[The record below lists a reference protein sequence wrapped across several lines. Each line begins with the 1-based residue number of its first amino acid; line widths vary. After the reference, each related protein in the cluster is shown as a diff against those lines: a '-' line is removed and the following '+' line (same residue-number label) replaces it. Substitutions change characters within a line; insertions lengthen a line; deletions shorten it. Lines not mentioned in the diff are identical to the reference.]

1 LSTTPPD
8 LEWEGPGLLGSAWR
22 YRWLLVAAT
31 LLGGLLGL
39 IFSTLQPVRYEAVA
53 SVLLATPE
61 SAPPSFD
68 AERNVQNQV
77 GIMTSGAVLAQAA
90 RRAGGGLD
98 ADEVREQVAVDASQS
113 SDVVAIGAL
122 APTPEAAAKLADSVA
137 LAYEEVLAERR
148 RREAQ
153 AAIPVV
159 QAQQARLRDRLGEL
173 ARALDN
179 DPGNPILE
187 AERDTVT
194 ATLRQAI
201 DEELRHQRD
210 LVRRPTTGTALLQ
223 AAEVPTGPAQPQR
236 ARNAALGALL
246 FLVAAVA
253 LAWALAG
260 RRQARAA
267 PAVSALPT
275 VAPPAAPEP
284 EPVSA
289 PSPELLTAFDQL
301 SSSVQRLPQVEAE
314 AVASRFGLRVV
325 AILLDDG
332 DGQLTV
338 AGQVGL
344 SQPEQRRV
352 VRNDTDAVREAL
364 DAGPRKVG
372 QAERVRLARAG
383 LPGGGIRLVVPL
395 VHDDTGFG
403 LLLATPEPNG
413 GQPLTFDDE
422 QVEAI
427 AAHARELV
435 PTLRPWVLLGRLRQR
450 LDAPA
455 APSGDRPGEGPG
467 RPG

>member
-8 LEWEGPGLLGSAWR
+8 LDWEGPGLLGSAWR
-22 YRWLLVAAT
+22 YRLLLVAAT

-39 IFSTLQPVRYEAVA
+39 IFSALQPVRYEAVA

-90 RRAGGGLD
+90 RRAGRGLSV
-98 ADEVREQVAVDASQS
+98 DEARDRVAVDASQS
-113 SDVVAIGAL
+113 SDVVAIRAS
-122 APTPEAAAKLADSVA
+122 APAPEDAARLADSVA
-137 LAYEEVLAERR
+137 LAYEDVLSERR

-173 ARALDN
+173 GRALDAN
-179 DPGNPILE
+179 PGNPILE

-194 ATLRQAI
+194 ARLREAL
-201 DEELRHQRD
+201 DEELQHQRD
-210 LVRRPTTGTALLQ
+210 LARRPTTGTALLQ
-223 AAEVPTGPAQPQR
+223 AAEVPAGPAQPQR
-236 ARNAALGALL
+236 ARNVALGALL

-260 RRQARAA
+260 RRARTA
-267 PAVSALPT
+267 PAAASPA
-275 VAPPAAPEP
+275 VAPLPAPEP
-284 EPVSA
+284 P
-289 PSPELLTAFDQL
+289 PSLELLTAFDQL
-301 SSSVQRLPQVEAE
+301 NSSLQRLPQVEAE
-314 AVASRFGLRVV
+314 AVASRFGLKVV
-325 AILLDDG
+325 AILLDNG
-332 DGQLTV
+332 DGRLTV

-344 SQPEQRRV
+344 SPPDQRRV
-352 VRNDTDAVREAL
+352 VRNDTDAVRAVLE
-364 DAGPRKVG
+364 AGPQRIG
-372 QAERVRLARAG
+372 QAERARLARAG
-383 LPGGGIRLVVPL
+383 LPGGSIRLVVPL
-395 VHDDTGFG
+395 VHDNTGFG
-403 LLLATPEPNG
+403 LLLASPQPNG
-413 GQPLTFDDE
+413 KRPAGFDDE

-435 PTLRPWVLLGRLRQR
+435 PTLRPWVLLGRLRLR

-455 APSGDRPGEGPG
+455 APSNGLPGGAPG